1 MAVPPGDKIGEAARG
16 PFHNA
21 GHKVIECGFQCK
33 QSVCSVAQKFPLCPF
48 LPIFTKI
55 IR

>member
-1 MAVPPGDKIGEAARG
+1 MAVSPGDKTGAAAMG
-16 PFHNA
+16 PFHDV

-33 QSVCSVAQKFPLCPF
+33 QSVCSVAQIFPLCPF

-55 IR
+55 IH